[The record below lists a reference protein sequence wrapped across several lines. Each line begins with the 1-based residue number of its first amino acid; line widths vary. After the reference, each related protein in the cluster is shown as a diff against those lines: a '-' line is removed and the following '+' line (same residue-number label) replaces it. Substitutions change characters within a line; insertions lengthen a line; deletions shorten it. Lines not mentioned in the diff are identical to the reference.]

1 MDKRLLRL
9 DSRKVIK
16 ILEKEGFKL
25 SRKKGS
31 HFQYV
36 GYVKGQKM
44 RVTVIVN
51 QKRFAPKTLKSM
63 IEQSGLSERKWL
75 ELMDE

>member
-1 MDKRLLRL
+1 M
-9 DSRKVIK
+9 
-16 ILEKEGFKL
+16 
-25 SRKKGS
+25 
-31 HFQYV
+31 

-63 IEQSGLSERKWL
+63 IEQSGLSEREWL